1 MRMPLRRTL
10 VARRCWTA
18 LATRVALGVGAGRSD
33 SSPPRGA
40 GGEAQM
46 YPWHMNHWVMKSEP
60 DTFGF
65 DDLRAEPGGK
75 VRWDGVRN
83 YEARNNLQACAP
95 GDRVLFYHSNA
106 RPSGVVATA
115 EVASEPYPDP
125 TQFDAQHAGYD
136 PESRE
141 DDPTWFVVDI
151 RAGEPLPR
159 KVPLREIK
167 RDQALEGSML
177 ARRGR
182 LSVVPLTAEE
192 YERILELARQD
203 AAAGPT

>member
-1 MRMPLRRTL
+1 
-10 VARRCWTA
+10 
-18 LATRVALGVGAGRSD
+18 
-33 SSPPRGA
+33 
-40 GGEAQM
+40 
-46 YPWHMNHWVMKSEP
+46 MNHWVMKSEP
-60 DTFGF
+60 DAFSF
-65 DDLRAEPGGK
+65 EDLCAEPEAT

-125 TQFDAQHAGYD
+125 TQFDAEHAGYD
-136 PESRE
+136 SESSE
-141 DDPTWFVVDI
+141 EDPTWFVVDI

-159 KVPLREIK
+159 KVALKEIK
-167 RDQALEGSML
+167 RDQALEGSLL

-182 LSVVPLTAEE
+182 LSVVPLTPEE
-192 YERILELARQD
+192 YDRILELARQNGD
-203 AAAGPT
+203 R